1 MNNRKTLF
9 EYSKWDLWI
18 HSLKMSIYNLTH
30 NLLLNSVVTVHL
42 YNFLIL
48 LETIQ
53 MVYYSIHP
61 SFAFLFQTPIF
72 KYFRLILSYFQPN
85 DVLSKGQIE
94 IQLALLYIV
103 FAVQLLMIILKIVI
117 LCNLKKHTTFYIYTY
132 RLIAYFGVFFNTI
145 LLIPFT
151 NVYIAIL
158 YCVNSNFECY
168 VGAYYAHFVF
178 SFLGLFM
185 HFIHIVY
192 FNLIFMEQNPFS
204 TIPFA
209 SPQQSATLIKQIIKI
224 VLPIYT
230 IFDYQG
236 SLDRVFISLLC
247 LSYIYLNV
255 QRFKQPKYYNKWV
268 AWISI
273 IEEVTLLWIT
283 LVSFFTAFINY
294 DQAEDIGFFYMIIGI
309 PLVVLVYFHLL
320 HLQNKK
326 VLSILFRNIERDI
339 EAEIYLIAV
348 IKLIRQRK
356 KIWSRMLLEGKLR
369 LHSKACQNKEC
380 ICKALMLENIKE
392 EEIDQYWYKFLGF
405 LLNEMR
411 EKFNKSCRINLLYAF
426 LLNDQLNNHFKALT
440 EMMFAEDN
448 KPSLQ
453 EELAMYHYKNIIQ
466 QKLKD
471 MEQKTNENKG
481 IDVNGIMVFQNTF
494 IIFLN
499 AVEKTVNYHI
509 EYWRELL
516 ETNPDILKLKVVGS
530 KITKKLEQTMIQYQ
544 KLQELNSNH
553 IKFLTI
559 YGNFL
564 KEIVNDEDESN
575 RILDRVQILIKQ
587 FQNNKIHDQIRLK
600 YGENANT
607 CIITCSGNFN
617 NMGVVTNCNN
627 EITRLLQFSKSD
639 IMGININCIMP
650 KIYASH
656 HDQYMID
663 YIESSKP
670 KVMDKERIL
679 CCINSQ
685 QYLVPCSLMIKILP
699 NLDEGI
705 KMVGFL
711 QDYNNQQESNEE
723 WHYII
728 VDGYTQTI
736 LGITQSCTQ
745 IFGIPQS
752 IMTNNTFK
760 QKFTFDVLFPNVEEH
775 INMEDGILTYL
786 DTTQL
791 QEDYL
796 QGIGESQ
803 SEISVEDDDD
813 QFCEFPHDPLRSSND
828 TRIQRYLLKPMEQK
842 QQDQVSDTPSPLFNR
857 FQTVDFKKKKNDK
870 LQRYKKYKIKLV
882 LCDQLKIGEQNLQTI
897 KFMWIKEDEQSE
909 QIMKM
914 DSMNSKQNQNNQ
926 DNKISDHLQPVIED
940 GNSSRSSRTENNQK
954 ELKEFK
960 QMISSKTQPRSI
972 IILKRTVWFI
982 MILLLTLSTLIMA
995 YRVIQSNDVKE
1006 GVNAI
1011 YQGYYRHNIISD
1023 VVYNARKLQLIY
1035 NNTYDDDMQ
1044 IVKSDLQYWVN
1055 SLQQL
1060 QYDLINVRL
1069 IMENRKGNQI
1079 QPQKYT
1085 TKFLMSNG
1093 QESNQDLLF
1102 DDAMMYF
1109 ITSGSQ
1115 LDNASNDSFI
1125 QSSNSG
1131 YKNFYFLINNGYY
1144 VLRNG
1149 SENIA
1154 NNFYEFYS
1162 NLIQDYLIKFLIIM
1176 IIGIA
1181 FLIISSLVLIPIVS
1195 QVHDTNNKVLSLF
1208 GIIPVNELKDL
1219 VTKCEQYL
1227 KNFLNEQGDSH
1238 KHTKVQEA
1246 QITHQNIIHTSGHG
1260 EQPLINKEH
1269 QEKQESNE
1277 DDASKL
1283 IQKPQKLL
1291 SSGHQSVSHVKQLS
1305 NLTSDGQPQIPIPI
1319 SQGATKHD
1327 LKHSQKK
1334 QQQKE
1339 EEKDDDQENLKAN
1352 KLLNSQGS
1360 HKCAVTVQFIFFA
1373 LLFIS
1378 YFVLDII
1385 LESYFLKETQNIFD
1399 HLKNIE
1405 DRPINIKYY
1414 MYLSIEQLLLE
1425 DPTSLDTYKNVFQ
1438 NRQSEN
1444 ERNISIEIQQSH
1456 PSQFDSYFQL
1466 LAGISFNSLCDY
1478 PFTVNQFTLVGTTCM
1493 EVQAGLL
1500 QQGLKTTIASVA
1512 LTSNDMLAKWS
1523 LSNKTYD
1530 DLSQTLKEYYKKLDT
1545 IMQYVS
1551 NCCYYLT
1558 LQYQESTLDYLS
1570 YQEMIEQVK
1579 FAVFLIIMFF
1589 VFIFCMTQYQNNL
1602 SEQIWETKGLLNMI
1616 PLEIIAKYQ
1625 HLKEQFVGGEIL
1637 KAVQ

>member
-268 AWISI
+268 AWVSI

-670 KVMDKERIL
+670 KVMDRERIL

-828 TRIQRYLLKPMEQK
+828 TRIQRYLLKPVELK

-882 LCDQLKIGEQNLQTI
+882 LCDQLKIGEYNLQTI

-1269 QEKQESNE
+1269 QDKQESNE

-1456 PSQFDSYFQL
+1456 PSQFDSYFSL

-1523 LSNKTYD
+1523 LSDKTYD

-1579 FAVFLIIMFF
+1579 FSVFLIIMFF